1 MADFNYGGNS
11 FPRGTAETHA
21 ERLPIWNYI
30 DHSKL
35 IGVAVLPTTDYP
47 VGKKWPAGTPVQ
59 LPTASTEL
67 KIGSAATNPDGLL
80 RADVTM
86 AEGGCTLSI
95 VRAGSIRVNLM
106 AASVTSAQWAKLPLI
121 DQDAEYFETV
131 SNS

>member
-1 MADFNYGGNS
+1 MANYGGNS
-11 FPRGTAETHA
+11 FPQSSAETHA

-35 IGVAVLPTTDYP
+35 IGVALLPSTTYP
-47 VGKKWPAGTPVQ
+47 EGTKWPICTPVQ
-59 LPTASTEL
+59 LATATTEI

-86 AEGGCTLSI
+86 AVGGCTLTI
-95 VRAGSIRVNLM
+95 VRSGSIRANLM
-106 AASVTSAQWAKLPLI
+106 AATVTTEQRAKLPLI
-121 DQDAEYFETV
+121 EFDEEPFETV

>member
-1 MADFNYGGNS
+1 MANYGGNS
-11 FPRGTAETHA
+11 FPQSSAETHA

-35 IGVAVLPTTDYP
+35 IGVALLPSTTYP
-47 VGKKWPAGTPVQ
+47 VGTKWPIGTPVQ
-59 LPTASTEL
+59 LATATTEI

-86 AEGGCTLSI
+86 AEGGCTLTI
-95 VRAGSIRVNLM
+95 VRSGSIRANLM
-106 AASVTSAQWAKLPLI
+106 AATVTTEQRAKLPLI
-121 DQDAEYFETV
+121 EFDEEPFETV

>member
-1 MADFNYGGNS
+1 MTDYNYGGNS

-35 IGVAVLPTTDYP
+35 IGVAVLPSPDYP
-47 VGKKWPAGTPVQ
+47 VGKQWPVGTPVQ

-67 KIGSAATNPDGLL
+67 KIGSTATNPDGLL

-86 AEGGCTLSI
+86 GEGGCTLTI
-95 VRAGSIRVNLM
+95 VRSGSIRANLM
-106 AASVTSAQWAKLPLI
+106 AATVTTAQRAMLPLI
-121 DQDAEYFETV
+121 EFDEEPFETV